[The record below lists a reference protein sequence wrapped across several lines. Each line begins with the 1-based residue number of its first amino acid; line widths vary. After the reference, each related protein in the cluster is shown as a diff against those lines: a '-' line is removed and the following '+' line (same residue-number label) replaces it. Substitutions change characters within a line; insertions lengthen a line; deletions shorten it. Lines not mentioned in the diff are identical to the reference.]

1 MIIDL
6 TAGSMYNAS
15 MRYFSYNEYDP
26 ESPRADATGGYVE
39 TLSEDDIRKQYYPYW
54 YGKMCEKFG
63 KEHVDE
69 NYSFNDCLDD
79 WQVVHW
85 AWEVEQ

>member
-1 MIIDL
+1 MTVDL
-6 TAGSMYNAS
+6 DAGSMYNAS

-26 ESPRADATGGYVE
+26 DSPRADELGGYVV
-39 TLSEDDIRKQYYPYW
+39 TMSEEEIRKQYYPYW

-69 NYSFNDCLDD
+69 NYCFKDCLVD
-79 WQVVHW
+79 WQVVNW
-85 AWEVEQ
+85 AWEVNK

>member
-6 TAGSMYNAS
+6 AAGSMYNAS

-26 ESPRADATGGYVE
+26 DSPRADDTGGYVE
-39 TLSEDDIRKQYYPYW
+39 TLSEEEIRKQYYPYW

-69 NYSFNDCLDD
+69 NYCFEDCLTD

-85 AWEVEQ
+85 AWEVNQ